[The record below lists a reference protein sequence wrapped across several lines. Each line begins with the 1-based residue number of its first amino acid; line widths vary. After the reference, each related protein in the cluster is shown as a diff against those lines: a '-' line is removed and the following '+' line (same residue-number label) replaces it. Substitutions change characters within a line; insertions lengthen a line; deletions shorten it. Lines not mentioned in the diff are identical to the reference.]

1 MRLDRRTLLAAAA
14 VSPLLAARVHAR
26 ETDMPQNNVVE
37 LRQYTL
43 YGGKR
48 DALIDL
54 FEREFV
60 EPQNALG
67 ARVLGTFRDLDDPDR
82 WVWLRGFD
90 SMAARAEALTAFY
103 DGPVW
108 RTHRAAANATM
119 VDSDNVLLL
128 RRVGD
133 AGGPAPNAG
142 RGGILTAHIHYLG
155 PTAPA
160 LFAKLFDHFLR
171 PRLAD
176 LGAKPFATFVTETAA
191 NSFPRLPVREGEPVL
206 VWFARWPGERAA
218 AAFEARFARL
228 SGWRDAVPA
237 AALSALMR
245 KPERLRLAPTETSAL
260 R

>member
-1 MRLDRRTLLAAAA
+1 MMIDRRTLLVGAAA
-14 VSPLLAARVHAR
+14 SPLLAEHSHAQ
-26 ETDMPQNNVVE
+26 ENSMPQDDIVE

-43 YGGKR
+43 YGGRR
-48 DALIDL
+48 DTLIEL

-67 ARVLGTFRDLDDPDR
+67 AHVLGTFRDLDDPDR
-82 WVWLRGFD
+82 FVWLRGFAG
-90 SMAARAEALTAFY
+90 MAARAEALTAFY

-108 RTHRAAANATM
+108 RAHRAAANATM

-133 AGGPAPNAG
+133 AAEQAPNSG
-142 RGGILTAHIHYLG
+142 SDGVLTAHIHYLG
-155 PTAPA
+155 RTPPA
-160 LFAKLFDHFLR
+160 LFGELFDRLLR

-176 LGAKPFATFVTETAA
+176 LGAVPVATFMTEPAP
-191 NSFPRLPVREGEPVL
+191 NNFPRLPVREGEPVF
-206 VWFARWPGERAA
+206 VWLARWPNEPAA
-218 AAFEARFARL
+218 ADFEARFAGL

-237 AALSALMR
+237 SALPALMR
-245 KPERLRLAPTETSAL
+245 KPEKLRLSPTETSAL